1 MSQPKLESSSHPR
14 GTGRAF
20 ARMSAH
26 HRARIKRWRG
36 PAAVVALVAA
46 LHAALLYG
54 LWSRPRLTPP
64 RTAVPL
70 SVSIATPAESPSSAR
85 AAGAAKPKPRPEA
98 TRPTRPTPT
107 APAAMPRATR
117 APMIESSA
125 TSKDSPAPAAAP
137 TSEFAP
143 ESAAIFAPRFDAAY
157 LDNPPPAY
165 PALSRRLGE
174 DGRVLL
180 RVFVMPDGHAREVHI
195 ERSSGHARLDRAA
208 RDAVSRWRFVP
219 AMRAE
224 EPVAAWVRVP
234 ISFALKQ
241 G

>member
-1 MSQPKLESSSHPR
+1 MPADHR
-14 GTGRAF
+14 GRVNG
-20 ARMSAH
+20 
-26 HRARIKRWRG
+26 WRG

-54 LWSRPRLTPP
+54 LWNRPRLIPP
-64 RTAVPL
+64 RAAVPL
-70 SVSIATPAESPSSAR
+70 SVSIATQLESPSRTR
-85 AAGAAKPKPRPEA
+85 AAVAAKPKPRPEA
-98 TRPTRPTPT
+98 TRPMRPTPT
-107 APAAMPRATR
+107 APAAMPRAAR
-117 APMIESSA
+117 AAPMIESSP
-125 TSKDSPAPAAAP
+125 TSSSTSSKDSPASAAP
-137 TSEFAP
+137 PSKSAP
-143 ESAAIFAPRFDAAY
+143 ESAAISAPRLDAAY

-165 PALSRRLGE
+165 PTLSRRLGE

-180 RVFVMPDGHAREVHI
+180 RVFVTPDGRAREVRI

-208 RDAVSRWRFVP
+208 REAVSRWRFVP

-224 EPVAAWVRVP
+224 EPVAAWVLVP